1 MKNTESLKKNQDF
14 RKVYRNG
21 KSVANKYLVLYK
33 YPNTQICNRIGISV
47 SKKVGNSV
55 VRSRVTRLIRESYR
69 LNEEWVAYPGWDF
82 IVIAR
87 GSAKGASY
95 KEISGALKHLLRQQ
109 KVFEENS

>member
-1 MKNTESLKKNQDF
+1 MKNTDSLKKNQDF

-33 YPNTQICNRIGISV
+33 CPNNQAINRLGISV

-69 LNEEWVAYPGWDF
+69 LNEEKIIYPGWDF

-87 GSAKGASY
+87 GSANGASY
-95 KEISGALKHLLRQQ
+95 QEISSALMHILKQQ
-109 KVFEENS
+109 KVLVQSS